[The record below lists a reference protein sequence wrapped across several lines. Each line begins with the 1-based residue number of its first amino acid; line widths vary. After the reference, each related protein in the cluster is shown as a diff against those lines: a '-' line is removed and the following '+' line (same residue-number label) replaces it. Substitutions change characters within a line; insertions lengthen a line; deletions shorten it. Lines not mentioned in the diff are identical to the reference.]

1 MRKTAFITLFILL
14 FTLRVSAQLEDRFS
28 YLLETDLAE
37 YAKPAVTSLGVGLN
51 SAGYHDAY
59 VSKLFGFSIGVRA
72 MFIFIPDDQL
82 TFKPVGLPDGYSAD
96 KETATIWGEKGA
108 VYPGPLG
115 YVTYPGGLNV
125 TTVPLAYPQA
135 SVSML
140 GTEIMIRY
148 LPEIDLGDSGE
159 SLSLFG
165 FGIKHSISQYIP
177 LLPVNIAVQFLYNKL
192 SVTNVM
198 ESKNIA
204 FNVHASK
211 SFGLF
216 SLYGG
221 LQYETSTTEFTYVF
235 EDPNNVSTLD
245 GTEISSTIDGDN
257 NIRLTVGAAFTAAFF
272 VINADYSIGSQSVVT
287 TGISFEF

>member
-14 FTLRVSAQLEDRFS
+14 FSLRVSAQLEDRFS
-28 YLLETDLAE
+28 YLLESDLAE

-82 TFKPVGLPDGYSAD
+82 TFKPVGLPEGYSAD
-96 KETATIWGEKGA
+96 KETATIWGDKGA

-135 SVSML
+135 SVSLL

-177 LLPVNIAVQFLYNKL
+177 LLPVNIAVQFLYNNL

-257 NIRLTVGAAFTAAFF
+257 NVRLTVGAAFTAAFF

>member
-135 SVSML
+135 SVSLL